1 MVGYAFEEVAVV
13 ADHHQR
19 PRPPIEQ
26 VFQLGQRVH
35 IQVVSGLVEEQHVR
49 LVHQDRQQLQP
60 APLPA
65 GQLTSRRPL
74 RVTTQTQPVQ
84 QLAGRPRAHI
94 GREVSA
100 HRRDRLPRGQR
111 RIQPRPV
118 LSQITKLHRL
128 GPDDPAL
135 DRKRRPARQQA
146 AASGTWNGAGQLTAY
161 TNAPAPRSPAA
172 YDGSGLRASA
182 TFTPAGGSATTQNFV
197 WDTTPTV
204 PQLLMDSASAYIY
217 TGPGAPAEQV
227 SLTTGTP
234 PPPPPHQTPPPPPP
248 PPLQ

>member
-13 ADHHQR
+13 ADHDQR

-35 IQVVSGLVEEQHVR
+35 IQVVGRLVEEQHVR
-49 LVHQDRQQLQP
+49 LIHQDRQQLQP

-74 RVTTQTQPVQ
+74 RVTTQTQPV
-84 QLAGRPRAHI
+84 
-94 GREVSA
+94 
-100 HRRDRLPRGQR
+100 
-111 RIQPRPV
+111 
-118 LSQITKLHRL
+118 LSQITNLHRL